1 MRRFKVKNL
10 LIFNLLFFTVPSIL
24 LLAVG
29 GCSAKENNLNI
40 KTNTN
45 KTNLVTDVREQLVKQ
60 DLSKKG
66 AIESPKKTDNGKF
79 PMGINLAG
87 DVSWS
92 TSKMWINI
100 AKSARDW
107 GYVDQ
112 PYRPNLELKLS
123 PQGYPLSDAG
133 LWFEGYEYDPGVW
146 QFSYQGSGEIDF
158 AAGGKLLTTQRKADG
173 TVTGT
178 FQRSNKKKPD
188 GLLIPV
194 HLKLRNIDPNHP
206 PSNLKIVASEYDLN
220 SSAVYTPEFLNFI
233 KPFKILRYMDLSE
246 TNNSQIKTW
255 SDRLKPNAPGK
266 GVAYEDLI
274 ELSNIT
280 HKAAWLTI
288 PQLADD
294 DYIRQTAKLF
304 AQQYDPSL
312 DLYLENSNELWN
324 HQFSQSRDLRESMMA
339 KLIKE
344 SGLTP
349 EAAKLKIGQESLPQK
364 AVLDRLCHISTIFR
378 QEFGNTGRI
387 KPVLAG
393 QAANSRHLS
402 KGLEHWVA
410 SGQQESCHLEA
421 IAIAPY
427 LNTQSGRDFN
437 PASVDEVFTEM
448 NKLYEEKV
456 KPAIVEHAQL
466 AQQYN
471 LKLYAYEGGQHL
483 NGENAL
489 DIKTAAQNDPRM
501 GELLKDY
508 FCFWQNSGGSDF
520 VFFSSIDGNSK
531 YGHWGLKTS
540 INQGET
546 VKHSAVIKMIEQG
559 TCAQ

>member
-1 MRRFKVKNL
+1 MRRFQIKNL
-10 LIFNLLFFTVPSIL
+10 LIFNLLFLTVPSML

-29 GCSAKENNLNI
+29 GCSAKAKTPDL

-45 KTNLVTDVREQLVKQ
+45 QTNLVAEQLVKQ
-60 DLSKKG
+60 DLSQEG
-66 AIESPKKTDNGKF
+66 AVKSAKNSGNGKF

-107 GYVDQ
+107 GYVDK
-112 PYRPNLELKLS
+112 PYQPNLELKLS

-158 AAGGKLLTTQRKADG
+158 AVGGKLLTTERKADG

-178 FQRSNKKKPD
+178 FQRSNKKSPD

-194 HLKLRNIDPNHP
+194 HLRLRKIDPHNP

-233 KPFKILRYMDLSE
+233 KPFKILRYMDLTE
-246 TNNSQIKTW
+246 TNNSKIKTW

-280 HKAAWLTI
+280 HKSAWLTI
-288 PQLADD
+288 PHLADD
-294 DYIRQTAKLF
+294 DYIRQTARLF
-304 AQQYDPSL
+304 AQKYDPSL

-339 KLIKE
+339 KIIKE

-349 EAAKLKIGQESLPQK
+349 EAAELKIGQESLPQK
-364 AVLDRLCHISTIFR
+364 AVVDRLCHISAIFR
-378 QEFGNTGRI
+378 QEFGPRAAQI

-393 QAANSRHLS
+393 QAANSRHLR
-402 KGLEHWVA
+402 KGLEHLVA

-437 PASVDEVFTEM
+437 PASVNEVFTEM
-448 NKLYEEKV
+448 NKFYAEKV

-508 FCFWQNSGGSDF
+508 FCFWQNSGGEDF
-520 VFFSSIDGNSK
+520 IFFSSIDGNSK

-540 INQGET
+540 VNEGET
-546 VKHSAVIKMIEQG
+546 VKHSAVINMIEQG
-559 TCAQ
+559 SCAQ

>member
-1 MRRFKVKNL
+1 MVRFKIKNL
-10 LIFNLLFFTVPSIL
+10 LILNLLFFTIPSIL

-29 GCSAKENNLNI
+29 GCSAQENTLDI

-45 KTNLVTDVREQLVKQ
+45 KTNLVAEQSVKQ
-60 DLSKKG
+60 DLSK
-66 AIESPKKTDNGKF
+66 ESIVKSAKNPGNSKF

-107 GYVDQ
+107 GYVDKPYQ
-112 PYRPNLELKLS
+112 PNRELKLS

-133 LWFEGYEYDPGVW
+133 LWFEGYEYDPGIW

-158 AAGGKLLTTQRKADG
+158 AAGGKLLSTQRKADG
-173 TVTGT
+173 TITGT

-194 HLKLRNIDPNHP
+194 HLRLRNINPNHP

-233 KPFKILRYMDLSE
+233 KPFKILRYMDLTE

-255 SDRLKPNAPGK
+255 RDRLQPNAPGK

-280 HKAAWLTI
+280 HKSAWLTI
-288 PQLADD
+288 PHLAND
-294 DYIRQTAKLF
+294 DYIRQTARLF
-304 AQQYDPSL
+304 AQKYDPSL

-344 SGLTP
+344 EGLTP
-349 EAAKLKIGQESLPQK
+349 EAAKNKIGQESLPQK
-364 AVLDRLCHISTIFR
+364 AVVDRLCHISAIFR
-378 QEFGNTGRI
+378 QEFGTKAKQI

-393 QAANSRHLS
+393 QAANSRHLR
-402 KGLEHWVA
+402 KGLEHLVA
-410 SGQQESCHLEA
+410 SEQQESCHLEA

-448 NKLYEEKV
+448 NKLYQEKV
-456 KPAIVEHAQL
+456 KSAIVEHAQL

-471 LKLYAYEGGQHL
+471 LRLYAYEGGQHL
-483 NGENAL
+483 NGEKAL

-501 GELLKDY
+501 GKLLKDY
-508 FCFWQNSGGSDF
+508 FCFWQESGGENF

-531 YGHWGLKTS
+531 HGHWGLKTS

-546 VKHSAVIKMIEQG
+546 VKHSAVINMIEQG
-559 TCAQ
+559 SCAQ

>member
-1 MRRFKVKNL
+1 MRQFQIKNL
-10 LIFNLLFFTVPSIL
+10 LILNLLFFTVPSVL

-29 GCSAKENNLNI
+29 GCSAKVKTPDI

-45 KTNLVTDVREQLVKQ
+45 KTLLVAEEVVKQ
-60 DLSKKG
+60 DLNKEDTVKSAKN
-66 AIESPKKTDNGKF
+66 AENGKF
-79 PMGINLAG
+79 PMGINLSS

-92 TSKMWINI
+92 TSKMWVNV

-107 GYVDQ
+107 GYVDK
-112 PYRPNLELKLS
+112 PYQPNLELKLS

-158 AAGGKLLTTQRKADG
+158 AFGGKLLSVKREPDG
-173 TVTGT
+173 VVRGT
-178 FQRSNKKKPD
+178 FERSNKKSPN

-194 HLKLRNIDPNHP
+194 DLKLRNIDPNNP
-206 PSNLKIVASEYDLN
+206 PFNLKIVAPGYDLN
-220 SSAVYTPEFLNFI
+220 SSAVYTQEFLDFI
-233 KPFKILRYMDLSE
+233 KPFKILRYMDLTE

-255 SDRLKPNAPGK
+255 SDRFKPNAPGK

-280 HKAAWLTI
+280 HKEAWLTL
-288 PQLADD
+288 PHLADD
-294 DYIRQTAKLF
+294 DYIRQTARLF

-312 DLYLENSNELWN
+312 NLYLENSNELWN
-324 HQFSQSRDLRESMMA
+324 NQFSQTRDLRESMMA

-344 SGLTP
+344 DGLTP
-349 EAAKLKIGQESLPQK
+349 EAAKLTIDQEALPQK
-364 AVLDRLCHISTIFR
+364 AVVDRLCHISTIFR
-378 QEFGNTGRI
+378 QEFGTRAGQI

-393 QAANSRHLS
+393 QAANSRHLR
-402 KGLEHWVA
+402 KGLEHLVA
-410 SGQQESCHLEA
+410 TGQQESCQLEA

-427 LNTQSGRDFN
+427 LNTPSGTDFN
-437 PASVDEVFTEM
+437 PVSVDEVFTEM

-466 AQQYN
+466 AQKYN

-501 GELLKDY
+501 GKLLKDY
-508 FCFWQNSGGSDF
+508 FCFWQNSGGGDF
-520 VFFSSIDGNSK
+520 VYFSSIDGNSK

-546 VKHSAVIKMIEQG
+546 VKHQAVIEAIEQG
-559 TCAQ
+559 ACAQ